1 MEIRKENKEEKHS
14 NATLEDRKR
23 LVITGVIEV
32 VRFNEEQI
40 NLNTSLGA
48 LIIRGENLKMNK
60 LDVQNG
66 DVVVTGLV
74 SSLIYSGGKKDNES
88 IIAKLFK

>member
-1 MEIRKENKEEKHS
+1 MEIRKESKEEKHS

-48 LIIRGENLKMNK
+48 VVIRGENLKMNK

-66 DVVVTGLV
+66 DVMVTGLINSIV
-74 SSLIYSGGKKDNES
+74 YSGGKKDNES

>member
-1 MEIRKENKEEKHS
+1 MEIKKENKEEKHS

-48 LIIRGENLKMNK
+48 VVIRGENLKMNK

-66 DVVVTGLV
+66 DVVVTGLINSIV
-74 SSLIYSGGKKDNES
+74 YSGGKK
-88 IIAKLFK
+88 IMKV